1 MRRAVNLR
9 RLTAGLDFR
18 GKVEG
23 QRQTYYVFEGEK
35 FFFICSFSRTKPK
48 AGNFN
53 IVDLDAVRYVERI
66 VEGKRGVTA
75 QDLHRRSRNPRHIG
89 SPLEALNV
97 LYVLVATGRAKID
110 RRRKG
115 KQLFFNVKKRSQG
128 RAPAAQHGADS

>member
-1 MRRAVNLR
+1 MARRPEVTKAPMRRAVNLR

-53 IVDLDAVRYVERI
+53 IVCDERSD
-66 VEGKRGVTA
+66 RG
-75 QDLHRRSRNPRHIG
+75 
-89 SPLEALNV
+89 
-97 LYVLVATGRAKID
+97 
-110 RRRKG
+110 
-115 KQLFFNVKKRSQG
+115 
-128 RAPAAQHGADS
+128 